1 MGILVMSKQY
11 FLKDSVSITPKMNFK
26 RAKNSILEKDSKIYA
41 SDKMQWEFGCEDEI
55 GLEISSYKDLSA
67 YHSG

>member
-1 MGILVMSKQY
+1 
-11 FLKDSVSITPKMNFK
+11 MNFK
-26 RAKNSILEKDSKIYA
+26 SAKNSILEKDSKIYA
-41 SDKMQWEFGCEDEI
+41 SDKTQWEFGCEDEI